1 MLDVILR
8 PDAEA
13 DIEDVTDYTI
23 EQWGPEQARTYV
35 RELRRAIELLATTAL
50 RHPLYDNVYPSL
62 RRKRSGMHHIYYL
75 VSQDFVDVVNVI
87 HVQRDPGL
95 HLKWETWRGDEG
107 AS

>member
-1 MLDVILR
+1 MREVIFR

-23 EQWGPEQARTYV
+23 EQWGLGQARTYI

-50 RHPLYDNVYPSL
+50 HNPIHDNVYPGL

-75 VSQDFVDVVNVI
+75 VPQDFVDVLNVI
-87 HVQRDPGL
+87 HVQSDPGL
-95 HLKWETWRGDEG
+95 HLKMETWRDDED
-107 AS
+107 